1 MAEERAIARLSSERP
16 GVTADDGS
24 LESPG
29 IVYDAAT
36 VADINGMRIDDCTRP
51 LSRRVLVLARADRPR
66 AETLYDR
73 DLAQETLAQAEAF
86 GQRELMDLTPP
97 YQELPLESVRHI
109 VGWLAEGAG
118 TSLRT
123 ISVPEA
129 GGHTVVDSDT
139 LGRQVIETP
148 VTVPPAGLSGVLT
161 EPSDGRTPQG
171 TPLALMFNA
180 GNHHHV
186 GPARSW
192 VDLSRRW
199 AAAGIRSLRLDLSGL
214 GDSPFRRPGER
225 WVCNNADGFDDILDA
240 ARWAS
245 PDDPSNVV
253 LVGLCSSAYL
263 ALEVGLLLRARGVV
277 AVNPLISFVPVGR
290 EEGAPL
296 DPRRRILLPQDAVTP
311 VFRQGGRF
319 GRLRERCPDLAWRT
333 RILLSPSHR
342 SGRWLTELVRQGTDT
357 LIICGDDEI
366 RPIRQGLSA
375 AGLWHLRRSGLL
387 RLEHV
392 AGLDHALQIADQR
405 HLVHDMTTDH
415 VLSRFH
421 PAPEGPRPATIGR
434 PPSLSGLSA

>member
-1 MAEERAIARLSSERP
+1 MTNGQVVAHPVWLGHPHQPAFGWWHSPADHRARGGVLLCPPLGFDYMQSHRALRVLADELAGEGFCVVRFDYDGTGDSAGGRSAARVAAWTATARSALALLRRHGPADVSLVGMRFGALLAAAVADQDHGVDQLVLWDPCTTGRSFLAEERAIARLSSERP

-24 LESPG
+24 LEAPG

-66 AETLYDR
+66 AETLYDPG
-73 DLAQETLAQAEAF
+73 LARETLTQAEAF
-86 GQRELMDLTPP
+86 GQRELMDHVPP
-97 YQELPLESVRHI
+97 DQELPLESVRHI

-129 GGHTVVDSDT
+129 GGHAVVDSDA

-161 EPSDGRTPQG
+161 EPGDGRTPQG

-214 GDSPFRRPGER
+214 GDSPFRQPG
-225 WVCNNADGFDDILDA
+225 
-240 ARWAS
+240 
-245 PDDPSNVV
+245 
-253 LVGLCSSAYL
+253 
-263 ALEVGLLLRARGVV
+263 
-277 AVNPLISFVPVGR
+277 
-290 EEGAPL
+290 
-296 DPRRRILLPQDAVTP
+296 
-311 VFRQGGRF
+311 
-319 GRLRERCPDLAWRT
+319 
-333 RILLSPSHR
+333 
-342 SGRWLTELVRQGTDT
+342 
-357 LIICGDDEI
+357 
-366 RPIRQGLSA
+366 
-375 AGLWHLRRSGLL
+375 
-387 RLEHV
+387 
-392 AGLDHALQIADQR
+392 
-405 HLVHDMTTDH
+405 
-415 VLSRFH
+415 
-421 PAPEGPRPATIGR
+421 
-434 PPSLSGLSA
+434 

>member
-1 MAEERAIARLSSERP
+1 
-16 GVTADDGS
+16 
-24 LESPG
+24 
-29 IVYDAAT
+29 
-36 VADINGMRIDDCTRP
+36 
-51 LSRRVLVLARADRPR
+51 
-66 AETLYDR
+66 
-73 DLAQETLAQAEAF
+73 
-86 GQRELMDLTPP
+86 MDHVPP
-97 YQELPLESVRHI
+97 YQELPVESVRHI
-109 VGWLAEGAG
+109 VGWLEEGAG
-118 TSLRT
+118 ASLRT

-129 GGHTVVDSDT
+129 GGHAVVDSDA

-148 VTVPPAGLSGVLT
+148 LTVPPAGLSGVLT
-161 EPSDGRTPQG
+161 ESGDERTLQG

-214 GDSPFRRPGER
+214 GESPFRQPDESH
-225 WVCNNADGFDDILDA
+225 WICNKAEGFDDILDA
-240 ARWAS
+240 ARFAS

-277 AVNPLISFVPVGR
+277 AVNPVISFVPVGR

-296 DPRRRILLPQDAVTP
+296 DPRRRIILPQNAVAP
-311 VFRQGGRF
+311 VFRQGGHL
-319 GRLRERCPDLAWRT
+319 GQLRERCPDLAWRT
-333 RILLSPSHR
+333 RILLSPSRR
-342 SGRWLTELVRQGTDT
+342 SGKWLTELVRQGTDT
-357 LIICGDDEI
+357 LIICGDSEI

-405 HLVHDMTTDH
+405 HVVHSMMTEH
-415 VLSRFH
+415 VMSRFH
-421 PAPEGPRPATIGR
+421 PAPEGLGRASIGR